1 MASSRP
7 RILVLAHRVPY
18 PPNRGDRIRTF
29 NILQFLARRADVSLA
44 YLSDEQ
50 PSVQAEQA
58 LRGMCRDVV
67 GLSLGKRR
75 RWVSAARSLACGRT
89 ATEGLFWC
97 GRLRHLL
104 ARWSKTTRFDAAVVF
119 CSSMVQYLKAPGL
132 DGMPTIVDLID
143 VDSQKWFDYAA
154 QTSGLPRWLLGLE
167 GRRLRRLERSLPAK
181 ARSIILVSR
190 CETDLFRS
198 FCATDSAYA
207 IPNGVDLDYFSPGK
221 GLSSG
226 STSGCVFVGAL
237 DYRANVDGIRWFCEE
252 IWPEV
257 QRRRPQATLTIVGSR
272 PCPAVRRLASQPG
285 VRLACDVAD
294 VRPYLADAAMV
305 VVPLRVA
312 RGIQNKVLE
321 ALAMAKALIATPQA
335 LEGIDVEP
343 GVHVHRATEPVQ
355 WIESVLRL
363 LDDRSARERLGRAG
377 RAFVE
382 AGYRWERQLQP
393 LAALLGLENAAHC
406 DGHGTAV
413 KQDTLGPL
421 VSSRG

>member
-7 RILVLAHRVPY
+7 KILVLAHRVPY

-44 YLSDEQ
+44 YLTDEQ

-58 LRGMCRDVV
+58 LRSMCRDVA
-67 GLSLGKRR
+67 GLPLGRRR
-75 RWVSAARSLACGRT
+75 RWLNAARSLACGRT

-97 GRLRHLL
+97 SRLWRLL
-104 ARWSKTTRFDAAVVF
+104 ARWNKTTRFDAAVVF

-132 DGMPTIVDLID
+132 DGMPAIVDLID
-143 VDSQKWFDYAA
+143 VDSQKWFDYAE

-167 GRRLRRLERSLPAK
+167 GRRLRQLERSLPTK
-181 ARSIILVSR
+181 ARAVILVSR

-198 FCATDSAYA
+198 FCATDSVYA
-207 IPNGVDLDYFSPGK
+207 IPNGVDLDYFNPGK
-221 GLSSG
+221 GSSSG
-226 STSGCVFVGAL
+226 STFGCVFVGAL

-257 QRRRPQATLTIVGSR
+257 QRRRPQATFTIVGSR

-294 VRPYLADAAMV
+294 VRPYLADAAMA

-343 GVHVHRATEPVQ
+343 GVHVYRATEPVQ
-355 WIESVLRL
+355 WIEAVLRL
-363 LDDRSARERLGRAG
+363 LDDRSACERLGRAG

-382 AGYRWERQLQP
+382 AGYHWERQLQP
-393 LAALLGLENAAHC
+393 LAALLGLGNAAHC
-406 DGHGTAV
+406 DGRGTAV